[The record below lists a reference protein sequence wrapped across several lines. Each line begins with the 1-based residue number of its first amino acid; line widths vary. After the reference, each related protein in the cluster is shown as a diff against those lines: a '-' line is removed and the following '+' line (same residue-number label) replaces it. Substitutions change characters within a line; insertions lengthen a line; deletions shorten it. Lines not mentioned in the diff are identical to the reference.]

1 MYDNNIQFVGGTI
14 QTLSKK
20 LDLGKT
26 IKYCY
31 PELDIQNFD
40 PVDFSM
46 RAVRETFLNLPMV
59 IDKIDEYIVNAIE
72 VDKSRLIRNSKIADF
87 DEKTLEEFYKKK

>member
-1 MYDNNIQFVGGTI
+1 
-14 QTLSKK
+14 
-20 LDLGKT
+20 
-26 IKYCY
+26 
-31 PELDIQNFD
+31 
-40 PVDFSM
+40 M

-87 DEKTLEEFYKKK
+87 DEKTLEEFYKNKINLNNIEKRNFYPS

>member
-1 MYDNNIQFVGGTI
+1 
-14 QTLSKK
+14 
-20 LDLGKT
+20 
-26 IKYCY
+26 
-31 PELDIQNFD
+31 
-40 PVDFSM
+40 M

-87 DEKTLEEFYKKK
+87 DEKTLEEFYKKKINLNNIDKRNFYPS